1 MGPETNLQ
9 QLCNEVLTSWVSS
22 SDYDDLNLAHDGDD
36 ETSPQL
42 LSDFTFVP
50 EDSGLSLYFGSQAAD
65 IVLYTEMHDLEEVID
80 SEDLLSTAHGLP
92 SDDIKVPLAVIEL
105 KRGYGDSDAPSTDT
119 IRARSRVANDL
130 KRVFPFTGY
139 FLFIDHSSVGK
150 QKLYRAGRDFDAA
163 FITPEMATPD
173 YIHESII
180 EHAIKP
186 HLDRLDYLGIL

>member
-1 MGPETNLQ
+1 
-9 QLCNEVLTSWVSS
+9 VLTSWVNSS
-22 SDYDDLNLAHDGDD
+22 VYDDLNLAHDGND

-50 EDSGLSLYFGSQAAD
+50 EDSGLSLYFGSQTAD
-65 IVLYTEMHDLEEVID
+65 LVLYTEMHDLEKVIEAD
-80 SEDLLSTAHGLP
+80 DLLSTAHRLS

-105 KRGYGDSDAPSTDT
+105 KRGNGDSDAPSTDT
-119 IRARSRVANDL
+119 IRARSPVAQDM

-139 FLFIDHSSVGK
+139 FLFIDQSTVGK